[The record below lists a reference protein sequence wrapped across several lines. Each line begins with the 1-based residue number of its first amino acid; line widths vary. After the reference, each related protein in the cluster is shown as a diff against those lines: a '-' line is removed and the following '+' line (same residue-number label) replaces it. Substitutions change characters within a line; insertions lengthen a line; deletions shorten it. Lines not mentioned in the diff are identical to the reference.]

1 MKLSVDPADGLVDE
15 LPRIELSGTSEGEP
29 IELELS
35 VTDAAGHEWHSRAA
49 DGGRLFWD
57 MEFAS
62 EAAAPTTFVAP
73 STSLDYRLVA
83 RCGSE
88 TAESTLT
95 RRWSAPGVKRSELS
109 GDGFAGALFTPA
121 GGEGRGVLVVPGSTG
136 LAAMEPM
143 AALLASHG
151 YLALVAAYMQEPGLP
166 PAMKE
171 IPVEVIGAAL
181 GKLESLAGPSA
192 VVGASVGTQGLL
204 SALALGSAA
213 ATRAV
218 AIAPSSVVW
227 QALPENG
234 RPPQTA
240 GWSHGGEPL
249 PWLAMHGERILPE
262 LVKHSLLDRLSRHP
276 RPHALHMMPAYAPS
290 LRKSDEVE
298 RAAIAVDKIDCPLL
312 MLSGEDDQMWPA
324 ARMAEM
330 IAGRRQAGVDSDD
343 RYLAFAGAGH
353 FLRPPITPTTVPWN
367 DALVSGGSAEANAR
381 AQADGWSAILAFL
394 GSS

>member
-1 MKLSVDPADGLVDE
+1 MDE
-15 LPRIELSGTSEGEP
+15 LPQIEVSGAPEGRP

-35 VTDAAGHEWHSRAA
+35 VTDAAGHEWRSRGADAA
-49 DGGRLFWD
+49 RLFWD

-62 EAAAPTTFVAP
+62 EDVAPTTFVAP
-73 STSLDYRLVA
+73 STALDYHLLA
-83 RCGSE
+83 RSGGA
-88 TAESTLT
+88 TAESALT
-95 RRWSAPGVKRSELS
+95 RSWSGPGVQRSELS
-109 GDGFAGALFTPA
+109 GEGFAGALFTPA
-121 GGEGRGVLVVPGSTG
+121 GGEGRGVLLVPGSTG
-136 LAAMEPM
+136 LSAMEPM

-166 PAMKE
+166 PAMNE
-171 IPVEVIGAAL
+171 IPVEVVGAAL
-181 GKLESLAGPSA
+181 EQLEAVAGPSA

-227 QALPENG
+227 QALPDNG

-240 GWSHGGEPL
+240 AWSHGGEPL

-262 LVKHSLLDRLSRHP
+262 MVKHSLLERLSRHP

-290 LRKSDEVE
+290 LRITDKVEKAAIEVE
-298 RAAIAVDKIDCPLL
+298 KIGCPLL
-312 MLSGEDDQMWPA
+312 VLSGEDDQMWPA
-324 ARMAEM
+324 TRMAEM
-330 IAGRRQAGVDSDD
+330 IAQRRKGAGVDSGD
-343 RYLAFAGAGH
+343 RYLAFPGAGH

-367 DALVSGGSAEANAR
+367 DALVSGGGPEASAR

-394 GSS
+394 GSG